1 MHGFEVLGFTGSRV
15 RILAHP
21 PTLADQIEASL
32 RRDLDEAAFWAAKA
46 GSAHQSYAAGLRQAA
61 SR

>member
-21 PTLADQIEASL
+21 PTLADQIEASYGETSTKPPFGP
-32 RRDLDEAAFWAAKA
+32 RRRAQRTRVTPPD
-46 GSAHQSYAAGLRQAA
+46 
-61 SR
+61 

>member
-46 GSAHQSYAAGLRQAA
+46 GSAH
-61 SR
+61 